1 MKRDL
6 NDERANDVNIWG
18 ESSLSR
24 GNKGKMKDVKGNN
37 LEVFEEQQGACVAVA
52 SSVRR
57 NVVGGEI
64 GKASLGLRENYMG

>member
-6 NDERANDVNIWG
+6 NDERANDVKIWG

-37 LEVFEEQQGACVAVA
+37 LEVFEEQQGACVAAA
-52 SSVRR
+52 S
-57 NVVGGEI
+57 
-64 GKASLGLRENYMG
+64 